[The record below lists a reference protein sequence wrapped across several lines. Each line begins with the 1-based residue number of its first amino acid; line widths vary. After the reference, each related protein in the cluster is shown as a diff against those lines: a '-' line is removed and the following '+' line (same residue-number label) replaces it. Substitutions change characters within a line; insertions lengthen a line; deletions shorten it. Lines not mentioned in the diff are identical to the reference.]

1 MMRRGSL
8 HAGNSG
14 MTPPI
19 REQDW
24 KTRTMSNLRA
34 ADELWAYNIRAHDE
48 FRLHEADQFGP
59 VNDAVLLRLF
69 QLGLYDWKGLDD
81 RSADETEAM
90 RLSSTMAMRMMQR
103 ILLLEKQASD
113 PDLLVCL
120 EDRWLLSG
128 SWQGQV
134 DGRFVKKQH

>member
-8 HAGNSG
+8 HAGNSQ
-14 MTPPI
+14 MTPAA
-19 REQDW
+19 RQEDW

-48 FRLHEADQFGP
+48 FRLLEADQYGP

-81 RSADETEAM
+81 CSADETEAM

-103 ILLLEKQASD
+103 VLSLEKQVSD
-113 PDLLVCL
+113 PDLLIWL
-120 EDRWLLSG
+120 EDRWLLLG
-128 SWQGQV
+128 S
-134 DGRFVKKQH
+134 

>member
-1 MMRRGSL
+1 MMRWGSL

-24 KTRTMSNLRA
+24 RSKTLSNLRA

-48 FRLHEADQFGP
+48 FRLLEADQYGP

-69 QLGLYDWKGLDD
+69 KLGLYDWKGLDE
-81 RSADETEAM
+81 RSVEETEAM
-90 RLSSTMAMRMMQR
+90 RLLSTMVMRMMQR
-103 ILLLEKQASD
+103 ILLCEKQV
-113 PDLLVCL
+113 DLLISQP
-120 EDRWLLSG
+120 LLVSDIG
-128 SWQGQV
+128 YL
-134 DGRFVKKQH
+134 